1 VALEQLLT
9 GLESEAKAAAA
20 CTKEQARE
28 EAAKIIEAARV
39 EARAIEDD
47 AVRRGEHEIV
57 IEAVRRGARARIAAA
72 AALREAREECFGLL
86 LAEVHA
92 RLILLRSSDSYRSVM
107 RSLIVESLEA
117 LPAAAVLRVD
127 ARDEALVARILAEL
141 GRVLEV
147 RAELETAGGVA
158 VSSADGRAVRN
169 TFDERLAN
177 AEPELRM
184 LFGKDWDERPGTGPG
199 VRREPPPEAAG

>member
-1 VALEQLLT
+1 MALEQLLA

-20 CTKEQARE
+20 RAKEQARE
-28 EAAKIIEAARV
+28 EAARMIEAARV

-47 AVRRGEHEIV
+47 AARSGEHEIV
-57 IEAVRRGARARIAAA
+57 IETVRRRARARIAAA

-92 RLILLRSSDSYRSVM
+92 RLLLFRSSDSYRSVM
-107 RSLIVESLEA
+107 RSLIVETLEA

-127 ARDEALVARILAEL
+127 ARDEVLTARMLAEL

-147 RAELETAGGVA
+147 RAELETAGGVDA
-158 VSSADGRAVRN
+158 SSADGRAVRN
-169 TFDERLAN
+169 TFEERLAN

-184 LFGKDWDERPGTGPG
+184 LFGKRWAERPGTERG
-199 VRREPPPEAAG
+199 VRCEPPPEAAR